1 MSVVEYQKAMSF
13 PAQHFWQSD
22 NMMSLERMIVSLSI
36 AIVVMG
42 GILSFGKD
50 FVRFSAWV
58 LSIFGF
64 NFRKFKDSG
73 MQTDEYEYPKLP
85 DQVFWKKGSEVYH
98 VRGCHFLGPNVHELY
113 FKRSCHLCK
122 NRF

>member
-1 MSVVEYQKAMSF
+1 MSVVQYHGGLSFPSSVVNFEDMENFERMAMS
-13 PAQHFWQSD
+13 
-22 NMMSLERMIVSLSI
+22 
-36 AIVVMG
+36 IVVATLVLKG
-42 GILSFGKD
+42 TLSFGKD